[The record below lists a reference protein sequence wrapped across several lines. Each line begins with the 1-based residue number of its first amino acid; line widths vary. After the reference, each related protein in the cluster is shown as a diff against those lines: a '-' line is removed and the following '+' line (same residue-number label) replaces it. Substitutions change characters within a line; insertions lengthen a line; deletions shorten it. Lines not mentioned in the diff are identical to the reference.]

1 MTEARPATGL
11 SVSALIRRT
20 EAGGGS
26 AMVLAKGD
34 AIAGAILLLMCDR
47 GRPVGLYERV
57 WRFEGGFGLE
67 PVGPSDPS
75 EPGAAADYIARR
87 RRTDPDLWA
96 VEIDH
101 PEALQLARDCLC

>member
-20 EAGGGS
+20 EAEGGS

-34 AIAGAILLLMCDR
+34 ATAGAILLLLADR
-47 GRPVGLYERV
+47 GHPIGLCERV

-67 PVGPSDPS
+67 PVGPADL
-75 EPGAAADYIARR
+75 EQPGAASDYIARR
-87 RRTDPDLWA
+87 RRSDPDLWA

-101 PEALQLARDCLC
+101 REALRLARECLC

>member
-20 EAGGGS
+20 EVEGGS

-34 AIAGAILLLMCDR
+34 LTAGAILLLLADR
-47 GRPVGLYERV
+47 GQPVGMLERV
-57 WRFEGGFGLE
+57 WIFDGGFGLE
-67 PVGPSDPS
+67 RVGPADLQM
-75 EPGAAADYIARR
+75 PGAASDYIARR
-87 RRTDPDLWA
+87 RRSDPDLWA

-101 PEALQLARDCLC
+101 PDALQLARDCLC

>member
-34 AIAGAILLLMCDR
+34 ATAGAILLLLSDR
-47 GRPVGLYERV
+47 GYPIGLFERV

-67 PVGPSDPS
+67 AVGPNDLVQ
-75 EPGAAADYIARR
+75 PGAVSEYIGRR

-96 VEIDH
+96 LEIDH
-101 PEALQLARDCLC
+101 PEALRLARESLC